1 MWYNTFILMLGVM
14 IIMVDP
20 KYVYENL
27 NSETKRYLDKAM
39 EIYSVIRDRDIEKIV
54 RGIFGNEYHSFTKMD
69 KKILSLYIASFLVD
83 GDLKN
88 VLEEYD
94 DLKIKDFLSFA
105 ELNIDDIKPLEQS
118 EYMSIYDTRFKLD
131 LISIL
136 KSTYDYLF
144 HKITPEIIY
153 YCLGFKTKTNSKVLD
168 YLYNTCNIQ
177 TTMVFEHPS
186 FEAAKNLAITKGDLE
201 RKKVPER
208 NIDFPIIFRGHDHI
222 NITKKDLEPFEKT
235 ISSPEKSKLDIDFDD
250 EKIWSIVDDIQKKFI
265 GQETAAEY
273 LFYNIVNN
281 QQLALRDDVN
291 DGERSIIF
299 LDGPTGTGKTAITR
313 EITATLGIPF
323 ISSSATNY
331 SSTGYVGGNITDT
344 LKELYK
350 KANGNLEKAQ
360 RGIIVFDEFDKIAY
374 SREGGLEMK
383 KAVQQQLLDFMGG
396 GKYNIDVG
404 SGIFDHR
411 EVEFDT
417 SKLTFVCLAALTD
430 LRTGKTEKRRS
441 MGFGNVDESNDNLEY
456 SINPQDLINMGL
468 ERELVGRFNTYLNT
482 DEYSKETLLKI
493 LKESTISPM
502 IGFEKWVSSKGK
514 KLEIADGVYE
524 AIADAAYKLNTGARS
539 LQTIM
544 NNIRTHFLK
553 EVLRGKNKVIYL
565 DLETVLEITGSTFT
579 RKGRR

>member
-1 MWYNTFILMLGVM
+1 
-14 IIMVDP
+14 MVDS

-69 KKILSLYIASFLVD
+69 KKILSLYIASFLAD

-105 ELNIDDIKPLEQS
+105 ELNIDDIKSLEQS
-118 EYMSIYDTRFKLD
+118 EYMSIYDTSFKLD

-136 KSTYDYLF
+136 KSTYDYFF
-144 HKITPEIIY
+144 HEITPEIIY
-153 YCLGFKTKTNSKVLD
+153 YCLGIETNSKSQMLR
-168 YLYNTCNIQ
+168 YLYNACNVKTI
-177 TTMVFEHPS
+177 MVFEHPS
-186 FEAAKNLAITKGDLE
+186 FAAAKNSAITKGDLE
-201 RKKVPER
+201 RKKVPKR
-208 NIDFPIIFRGHDHI
+208 NIDFPITFHGHDHI
-222 NITKKDLEPFEKT
+222 NITKKDLEPFGKT

-313 EITATLGIPF
+313 EITAKLGIPF

-430 LRTGKTEKRRS
+430 LRTGKTEKKRS

-514 KLEIADGVYE
+514 KLEIEDGVYE
-524 AIADAAYKLNTGARS
+524 AIADAAYELNTGARS

-544 NNIRTHFLK
+544 NNIRTRFLK